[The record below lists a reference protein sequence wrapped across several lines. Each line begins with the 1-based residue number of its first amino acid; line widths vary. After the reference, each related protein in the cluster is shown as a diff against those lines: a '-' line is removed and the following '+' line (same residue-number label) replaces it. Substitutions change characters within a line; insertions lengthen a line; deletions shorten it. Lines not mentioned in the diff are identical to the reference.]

1 MCCNYYGG
9 CGYGSRLQPR
19 PSSTSTETSP
29 LDTMCCNYYGGCGYG
44 SRYGCG
50 YGCGYGSRYGCGYSS
65 GYGCGCCSYR
75 PLCYRKCYSSYC

>member
-1 MCCNYYGG
+1 
-9 CGYGSRLQPR
+9 
-19 PSSTSTETSP
+19 
-29 LDTMCCNYYGGCGYG
+29 MCCNYYGGCGYG